1 MPSSLAS
8 VGRSELPPIAKVMCS
23 ILSSADL
30 FLKIQQKLKF
40 QHSQMIKHN
49 YKEK

>member
-8 VGRSELPPIAKVMCS
+8 VGRSELPHIANVMCS
-23 ILSSADL
+23 ILFSADL
-30 FLKIQQKLKF
+30 FLEIQQQLKF

-49 YKEK
+49 NKEK